1 MYNIMDASHGK
12 YISIEEEGQLS
23 DKDQKDFEALN
34 ESNSD
39 LQLEVEMLGN
49 LIDNEPAE
57 IPPYE
62 LRQKIYQMANIK
74 DETFMD
80 VAIKKVDSILEVVIG
95 NQYQLDVEPLLI
107 TRSSNTSKIFSKDIN
122 DYEIVCDIS
131 NELEDNFLINLAV
144 SKNQK
149 AQENIKFSITQNQKT
164 QNEFFTKSNGNT
176 GSFKLN
182 SGQYLINISTLK
194 FELGNIKINLS

>member
-1 MYNIMDASHGK
+1 MENNKILK
-12 YISIEEEGQLS
+12 YLEGQLS
-23 DKDQKDFEALN
+23 DQDKKDFEAII
-34 ESNSD
+34 ESNSE

-107 TRSSNTSKIFSKDIN
+107 TRSSNSSKIFSKDIN
-122 DYEIVCDIS
+122 GYEIVCDIS

-149 AQENIKFSITQNQKT
+149 AQENIKFSVTQNQKT
-164 QNEFFTKSNGNT
+164 KNEIFTKSNGNT

>member
-1 MYNIMDASHGK
+1 MENNKILK
-12 YISIEEEGQLS
+12 YLEGQLS
-23 DKDQKDFEALN
+23 DKDQKDFEALI

-49 LIDNEPAE
+49 LIDNEPEE

-62 LRQKIYQMANIK
+62 LRQKIYQMANVK

-95 NQYQLDVEPLLI
+95 NQYQLDIEPLVI
-107 TRSSNTSKIFSKDIN
+107 TRSSNSSKIFSKDMN

-131 NELEDNFLINLAV
+131 NELEGKFLINLAV

-149 AQENIKFSITQNQKT
+149 AQENIKFSVTQNQKT

-194 FELGNIKINLS
+194 FDLGNIKINLS

>member
-1 MYNIMDASHGK
+1 MENNKILK
-12 YISIEEEGQLS
+12 YLEGQLS
-23 DKDQKDFEALN
+23 AQDKKDFEALI

-107 TRSSNTSKIFSKDIN
+107 TRSSNSSKIFSKDMN

-149 AQENIKFSITQNQKT
+149 AQENIKFSVTQNQKT

>member
-1 MYNIMDASHGK
+1 MENNKILK
-12 YISIEEEGQLS
+12 YLEGQLS
-23 DKDQKDFEALN
+23 GQDKKDFEALI

-107 TRSSNTSKIFSKDIN
+107 TRSSNSSKIFSKDMN

-131 NELEDNFLINLAV
+131 NELEGKFLINLAV

-149 AQENIKFSITQNQKT
+149 AQENIKFSVTQNQKT

-194 FELGNIKINLS
+194 FDLGNIKINLS

>member
-1 MYNIMDASHGK
+1 MENNKILK
-12 YISIEEEGQLS
+12 YLEGQLS
-23 DKDQKDFEALN
+23 DQDKKDFEALI

-107 TRSSNTSKIFSKDIN
+107 TRSSNSSKIFSKDMN

-144 SKNQK
+144 SK
-149 AQENIKFSITQNQKT
+149 IKKHRKI
-164 QNEFFTKSNGNT
+164 
-176 GSFKLN
+176 LN
-182 SGQYLINISTLK
+182 LV
-194 FELGNIKINLS
+194 

>member
-1 MYNIMDASHGK
+1 MENNKILK
-12 YISIEEEGQLS
+12 YLEGQLS
-23 DKDQKDFEALN
+23 DQDKKDFEALI
-34 ESNSD
+34 ESNSE

-95 NQYQLDVEPLLI
+95 NQYQLDIEPLLI
-107 TRSSNTSKIFSKDIN
+107 TRSGNSSKIFSKDMN

-131 NELEDNFLINLAV
+131 NELEGNFLINLAV

-149 AQENIKFSITQNQKT
+149 AQENIKFSVIQNQKT

>member
-1 MYNIMDASHGK
+1 MENNKILK
-12 YISIEEEGQLS
+12 YLEGQLS
-23 DKDQKDFEALN
+23 DKDQKDFEALI

-95 NQYQLDVEPLLI
+95 NQYQLDIEPLVI
-107 TRSSNTSKIFSKDIN
+107 TRSSNSSKIFSKDMN

-131 NELEDNFLINLAV
+131 NELEGKFLINLAV

-149 AQENIKFSITQNQKT
+149 AQENIKFSVTQNQKT

-194 FELGNIKINLS
+194 FDLGNIKINLS

>member
-1 MYNIMDASHGK
+1 MENNKILRYL
-12 YISIEEEGQLS
+12 EGQLS
-23 DKDQKDFEALN
+23 GQDKKDFEALI

-49 LIDNEPAE
+49 LIDNEPEE
-57 IPPYE
+57 IPPYL

-107 TRSSNTSKIFSKDIN
+107 TRSSNSSKIFSKDMN

-131 NELEDNFLINLAV
+131 NEIDDNFLINLAV

-149 AQENIKFSITQNQKT
+149 AQENIKFSVTQNQKT

>member
-1 MYNIMDASHGK
+1 MENNKILK
-12 YISIEEEGQLS
+12 YLEGQLS
-23 DKDQKDFEALN
+23 DKDQKDFEALI

-107 TRSSNTSKIFSKDIN
+107 TRSSNSSKIFSKDMN

>member
-1 MYNIMDASHGK
+1 MENNKILK
-12 YISIEEEGQLS
+12 YLEGQLS
-23 DKDQKDFEALN
+23 DQDKKDFEALI

-39 LQLEVEMLGN
+39 LKLEVDMLGN

-107 TRSSNTSKIFSKDIN
+107 TRSSNSSKIFSKDMN

-149 AQENIKFSITQNQKT
+149 AQENIKFSVTQNQKT
-164 QNEFFTKSNGNT
+164 KNEFFTKSNGNT

>member
-1 MYNIMDASHGK
+1 MENNKILK
-12 YISIEEEGQLS
+12 YLEGQLS
-23 DKDQKDFEALN
+23 DQDKKDFEALI

-49 LIDNEPAE
+49 LIDDEPAE

-107 TRSSNTSKIFSKDIN
+107 TRSSNSSKIFSKDMN

-149 AQENIKFSITQNQKT
+149 AQENIKFSVTQNQKT
-164 QNEFFTKSNGNT
+164 KNEFFTKSNGNT

-182 SGQYLINISTLK
+182 SCQYLINISTLK

>member
-1 MYNIMDASHGK
+1 MENNKILK
-12 YISIEEEGQLS
+12 YLEGQLS
-23 DKDQKDFEALN
+23 DQDKKDFEALI

-39 LQLEVEMLGN
+39 LQLEVEMLGK

-107 TRSSNTSKIFSKDIN
+107 TRSSNSSKIFSKDMN
-122 DYEIVCDIS
+122 DYKIVCDIS

-149 AQENIKFSITQNQKT
+149 AQENIKFSVTQNQKT
-164 QNEFFTKSNGNT
+164 KNEIFTKSNGNT